1 VADVSGVLRATRE
14 QSGLTLEE
22 ISARTRIKVTFLQA
36 IERGDFDQLPGDFF
50 ARAFL
55 RTYARELHLSP
66 DDIVREYDVSRQ
78 TVDPA
83 RPRPAAPAMPSE
95 GEVQHEREL
104 SDRALRAVAPSR
116 WTTWAMAPAAV
127 ILLVTVF
134 LLMQPGGEGPA
145 ESRAVGTTGQI
156 EAAPPAPVEPAPAPT
171 VPKAAPGVV
180 KVAAEPETLLVDLR
194 ATGTTWI
201 TAYADGQR
209 VVYRLFRA
217 GDEVTVEGAE
227 LSFRVGNAGAVDYS
241 INGAPAMAVGGR
253 GDVREF
259 RITRDNYQGLLK
271 RSEN

>member
-1 VADVSGVLRATRE
+1 MADVSGVLRATRE

-36 IERGDFDQLPGDFF
+36 IERGDFEQLPGDFF

-66 DDIVREYDVSRQ
+66 DDIVHEYDASRRPAE
-78 TVDPA
+78 PA
-83 RPRPAAPAMPSE
+83 RPRVAAPAIQPE
-95 GEVQHEREL
+95 GDLQHEREV

-116 WTTWAMAPAAV
+116 WTGWAIAPAA
-127 ILLVTVF
+127 IALLAIVF
-134 LLMQPGGEGPA
+134 LFVRPDGGGPA
-145 ESRAVGTTGQI
+145 ESLAVGTTGLDAAQPAP
-156 EAAPPAPVEPAPAPT
+156 AAPVPAPT
-171 VPKAAPGVV
+171 VPKAAPAVL
-180 KVAAEPETLLVDLR
+180 KASEEPDTLLVDIR

-201 TAYADGQR
+201 TGYADGQR

-217 GDEVTVEGAE
+217 GDEVTVQGAE

-259 RITRDNYQGLLK
+259 TITRENFQSLLK
-271 RSEN
+271 PSGN

>member
-1 VADVSGVLRATRE
+1 VPDVSGVLRATRE
-14 QSGLTLEE
+14 RSGLTLEE

-36 IERGDFDQLPGDFF
+36 MERGEFEQLPGDFF

-66 DDIVREYDVSRQ
+66 DEIVHEYDASRRAAE
-78 TVDPA
+78 PA
-83 RPRPAAPAMPSE
+83 RQRVMAPVTQRKE
-95 GEVQHEREL
+95 DLQHEREV

-116 WTTWAMAPAAV
+116 WAGWAMAPAAV

-134 LLMQPGGEGPA
+134 LFVRPDGGGPA
-145 ESRAVGTTGQI
+145 ESLAVGTSGQL
-156 EAAPPAPVEPAPAPT
+156 EAAQPAPVPLPIAPA
-171 VPKAAPGVV
+171 APETSQ
-180 KVAAEPETLLVDLR
+180 EPETLLVDIR

-201 TAYADGQR
+201 SGYADGKR

-217 GDEVTVEGAE
+217 GDEVTVQGTE

-259 RITRDNYQGLLK
+259 TITRENYQSLLK
-271 RSEN
+271 RAGN